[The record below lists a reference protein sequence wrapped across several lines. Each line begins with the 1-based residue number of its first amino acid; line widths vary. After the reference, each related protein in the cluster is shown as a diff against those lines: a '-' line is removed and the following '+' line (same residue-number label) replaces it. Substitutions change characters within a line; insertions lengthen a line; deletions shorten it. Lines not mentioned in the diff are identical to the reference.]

1 MGERMPTLDLNGERF
16 HYHVDDFSDPWLTSK
31 PVLLHHSA
39 GGNLHRWRPWVPT
52 LARRHPTLRFDMRG
66 HGGTTSRPDSPF
78 SLPDLAADIARVMD
92 ALAIEKTHLVG
103 ASAGGIVSLQ
113 FAHDFPDRLHSLT
126 LVASTPRLAQM
137 GADMDASGWGA
148 TLEREGT
155 RAWLLS
161 DTDKRFGPDTPR
173 EVIDWYADEGA
184 KTEASEVLALQA
196 CLLAAD
202 LAPLLSQITV
212 PTLILA
218 ARHDPITPLEI
229 QQLMA
234 QTMPEATLDIFV
246 GVGHNMKVEIPD
258 ALAQRTLEFI
268 DGATT

>member
-1 MGERMPTLDLNGERF
+1 MPMLDLNGQRF
-16 HYHVDDFSDPWLTSK
+16 HYHLDDYSDPWLSAESA
-31 PVLLHHSA
+31 LLHHSA
-39 GGNLHRWRPWVPT
+39 GGNLRRWRPWIPT
-52 LARRHPTLRFDMRG
+52 LARRHPTIRFDMRG
-66 HGGTTSRPDSPF
+66 HGGTAPSSELPLA
-78 SLPDLAADIARVMD
+78 LPDLAADIARVMD
-92 ALAIEKTHLVG
+92 ALDVAKAHLVG

-137 GADMDASGWGA
+137 GAGMDASGWGE
-148 TLEREGT
+148 TLRREGT

-173 EVIDWYADEGA
+173 EVVDWYADEGA
-184 KTEASEVLALQA
+184 RTPAPAVMALQA

-202 LAPLLSQITV
+202 LAPLLPNIAV

-218 ARHDPITPLEI
+218 ARHDPITPLEA

-234 QTMPEATLDIFV
+234 SAMPNATLEVFD

-258 ALAQRTLEFI
+258 TLAERTLEFLAAA
-268 DGATT
+268 GG

>member
-1 MGERMPTLDLNGERF
+1 MPMLELNGESV
-16 HYHVDDFSDPWLTSK
+16 HYHVDDFSDPWRSAQ

-52 LARRHPTLRFDMRG
+52 LSRSHPVTRFDMRG
-66 HGGTTSRPDSPF
+66 HGGTTSRSDSPF
-78 SLPDLAADIARVMD
+78 VITELAADIARVMD
-92 ALAIEKTHLVG
+92 SLNIDKTHLVG

-113 FAHDFPDRLHSLT
+113 FAHDFADRLHSLT

-137 GADMDASGWGA
+137 GADMDASGWGH
-148 TLEREGT
+148 TLRREGT

-173 EVIDWYADEGA
+173 EIIDWYADEGA
-184 KTEASEVLALQA
+184 KTEATEVLALQA

-202 LAPLLSQITV
+202 LAPLLPRIAV

-218 ARHDPITPLEI
+218 ARHDPITPLEA
-229 QQLMA
+229 QELMA
-234 QTMPEATLDIFV
+234 QTLPNATLEIFD

-258 ALAQRTLEFI
+258 TLAQRTLEFI
-268 DGATT
+268 DGLNSP